1 MNEFHKNAK
10 NFDNMLHRLLT
21 RKDAYM
27 LIVGNIVG
35 IGIFTTTGYI
45 SNYVSSASAMLGLWI
60 LGGLLSFFGA
70 LTYSELSTRFPQAG
84 GDFHYLTKAFRPV
97 MGFLFGW
104 SALFVTYT
112 GSISVIAVGFGY
124 YFLNFF
130 PPEIQQ
136 LAWKIPGIDFNLSL
150 LKFVAIGIAFIFT
163 YINVRGVKLG
173 ANWQRIFTLGSIFT
187 LVFYI
192 ISGLFSSKGSWFNF
206 QIKDSLNLS
215 INSISNIGEAL
226 IGIYFTYSGWTVL
239 AYVAGE
245 IENPRR
251 NIPIASLAGVVTVV
265 ILYFF
270 MNTTYI
276 YALPVQEMSNIVDI
290 GFQVLQLLWG
300 QSFSYIFTFIISI
313 AIISTLNSTI
323 LSGSRIYYAMSGEGL
338 FFKRYGQ
345 LHERFETP
353 ANALWIQFFWS
364 SILIISGTFNQLLT
378 YTVFVMVTFGF
389 LSALGLFFLRYKNDS
404 MDPPYLAWGYPFT
417 TLIFMG
423 FTLFIMINTLIKQ
436 PLESISG
443 IILVAVGLPFYFY
456 FSKKRIS
463 A

>member
-1 MNEFHKNAK
+1 
-10 NFDNMLHRLLT
+10 MLRRVLT
-21 RKDAYM
+21 LKDAYM

-45 SNYVSSASAMLGLWI
+45 SNYVHNASTMLGLWI

-70 LTYSELSTRFPQAG
+70 LTYSELSTRFPRAG
-84 GDFHYLTKAFRPV
+84 GDFHYLTNAFNPIL
-97 MGFLFGW
+97 GFLFGW

-130 PPEIQQ
+130 PVEIQQ
-136 LAWKIPGIDFNLSL
+136 LSWTVPGIYFKLSL
-150 LKFVAIGIAFIFT
+150 LKFVAIVIAFIFT

-173 ANWQRIFTLGSIFT
+173 ANWQRIFTIGSILT

-192 ISGLFSSKGSWFNF
+192 IIGLISSKGSWFNF
-206 QIKDSLNLS
+206 QIKDSWNLS
-215 INSISNIGEAL
+215 IHSIPNIGEAL
-226 IGIYFTYSGWTVL
+226 IGIYFTYSGWTIL

-245 IENPRR
+245 IENPSR
-251 NIPIASLAGVVTVV
+251 NIPIASFVGVVTVA
-265 ILYFF
+265 ILYFL
-270 MNTTYI
+270 MNVTYI
-276 YALPVQEMSNIVDI
+276 YALPVHEMSNMVDI
-290 GFQVLQLLWG
+290 GFQVLRLLWG
-300 QSFSYIFTFIISI
+300 QSFSYIVTIIISI

-323 LSGSRIYYAMSGEGL
+323 LSGSRIYYAMSREGQ

-364 SILIISGTFNQLLT
+364 SILIISGSFNQLLT
-378 YTVFVMVTFGF
+378 YTVFVMVAFGF
-389 LSALGLFFLRYKNDS
+389 LSALGLIFLRNKNES
-404 MDPPYLAWGYPFT
+404 IDPPYLAWGYPLT
-417 TLIFMG
+417 TFIYMG

-436 PLESISG
+436 PLETISG
-443 IILVAVGLPFYFY
+443 IILVAIGLPFYFY
-456 FSKKRIS
+456 FSKKKLS
-463 A
+463 GKT